1 MATPD
6 DRRYTDQHEWALVQ
20 GSDGGA
26 TVVRVGITDH
36 AQDALGDIV
45 FVQLPEVGDEV
56 GPGSPI
62 GEVEST
68 KSVSDIYAPVAG
80 TVVAVNTTLAD
91 APETINADASGA
103 GWLVEIAVAGEGG
116 DPYPTLAPW
125 ITGHA
130 RRCAG
135 GSARPSGASRAPRRS
150 GRGRG
155 CRGGP
160 SPRTCRPGVAGR
172 GGRSRCR
179 IRPG

>member
-20 GSDGGA
+20 GTDGTS

-56 GPGSPI
+56 TPGTAI

-80 TVVAVNTTLAD
+80 VVAAVNDRLAD
-91 APETINADASGA
+91 APETINADPYGE
-103 GWLVEIAVAGEGG
+103 GWLVDLQLDAADLEEA
-116 DPYPTLAPW
+116 L
-125 ITGHA
+125 
-130 RRCAG
+130 
-135 GSARPSGASRAPRRS
+135 SGLLDADAYRNTVSE
-150 GRGRG
+150 
-155 CRGGP
+155 
-160 SPRTCRPGVAGR
+160 
-172 GGRSRCR
+172 
-179 IRPG
+179 